1 MVAEGFYTGRMSVV
15 PHPDDPVS
23 LTLLPP
29 AEALKAARRLSSVDE
44 LALEGVTDDEWA
56 AFEQALAER

>member
-1 MVAEGFYTGRMSVV
+1 MSVV

-29 AEALKAARRLSSVDE
+29 DEALRAARRLSSVDE

>member
-1 MVAEGFYTGRMSVV
+1 MVSGEFYTCLMSGV
-15 PHPDDPVS
+15 PHPDEPVS

-29 AEALKAARRLSSVDE
+29 AEALKAARRLSSIHE

-56 AFEQALAER
+56 AFEKALTDR

>member
-1 MVAEGFYTGRMSVV
+1 MSVV
-15 PHPDDPVS
+15 PQPDEPVA
-23 LTLLPP
+23 LKLLPP
-29 AEALKAARRLSSVDE
+29 GEALTAARRLAGIDE